1 MTTWILDIVNASL
14 QKRCCSVLEGN
25 YSMPSSEVV
34 VLGYGVLR
42 KPSVVLH
49 ISNLGNV
56 VEMVVVKQLHSTL
69 EQWFIWN
76 LFSQGSGSDV
86 LVALLDNL
94 C

>member
-1 MTTWILDIVNASL
+1 
-14 QKRCCSVLEGN
+14 
-25 YSMPSSEVV
+25 MPSSEMIVF
-34 VLGYGVLR
+34 GYGDLR

-56 VEMVVVKQLHSTL
+56 VKMVIVKQLPSTL
-69 EQWFIWN
+69 EEWFIWN

-86 LVALLDNL
+86 LVALLDNV